1 MKLFSILNTRSSRVG
16 AGILVFFLL
25 VAIFGPM
32 IAGNPNTSGIPINA
46 APSGSHLLGTTNLG
60 QDVLT
65 QLVASTRDSLL
76 VSILA
81 ALIASAV
88 AIAVGVT
95 GAVLGGLSDELLS
108 LFTNVMLVI
117 PTLPLVVVIAG
128 YLHGSGVIV
137 VALVIA
143 VTGWSWS
150 ARIYRVQ
157 AMSLRRRDF
166 VLAARASGEG
176 SFRII
181 FSEVLPH
188 MVPLIAAQFLNVV
201 LYAIIT
207 QAGLAFLGLGS
218 VSEWTWGTM
227 LYWADNAQAFQL
239 SEWWWFVPPG
249 LCIALFGTALVLLN
263 SAIDS
268 WADARLQSGLR
279 MTDRKQRRG
288 RRRPLPLATPGDAVA
303 TTTSKVVS

>member
-1 MKLFSILNTRSSRVG
+1 MKILNSTSSRIG
-16 AGILVFFLL
+16 AGILLFFLL

-32 IAGNPNTSGIPINA
+32 IVGDPNATNGPLHVGPTAGYP
-46 APSGSHLLGTTNLG
+46 LGTTNLG
-60 QDVLT
+60 QSVFD
-65 QLVASTRDSLL
+65 QLVVSTRDSLI

-95 GAVLGGLSDELLS
+95 GAVLGGLSDECLS
-108 LFTNVMLVI
+108 FITNVMLVI

-128 YLHGSGVIV
+128 YLHGSGVLT

-157 AMSLRRRDF
+157 AMSLRSRDF

-201 LYAIIT
+201 LYAIMT

-218 VSEWTWGTM
+218 TSQWTWGTM
-227 LYWADNAQAFQL
+227 LYWANNGQAFQL

-268 WADARLQSGLR
+268 WADSRLQSGLR
-279 MTDRKQRRG
+279 LSDGKKKRRG
-288 RRRPLPLATPGDAVA
+288 LRARAAAPAVSSDPA
-303 TTTSKVVS
+303 GTEVIS

>member
-1 MKLFSILNTRSSRVG
+1 MMKILDRTSSRIG
-16 AGILVFFLL
+16 AGILLLFLL

-32 IAGNPNTSGIPINA
+32 VVGDPNATNAPLHQGPSAGHI
-46 APSGSHLLGTTNLG
+46 LGTTNLG
-60 QDVLT
+60 QDVFT
-65 QLVASTRDSLL
+65 QLVASTRDSLV

-95 GAVLGGLSDELLS
+95 GAVLGGISDEILS
-108 LFTNVMLVI
+108 VFTNVMLVI

-157 AMSLRRRDF
+157 AMSLRSRDF
-166 VLAARASGEG
+166 VLAARASGEA

-201 LYAIIT
+201 LYAIMT

-218 VSEWTWGTM
+218 VTQWTWGTM

-239 SEWWWFVPPG
+239 SYWWWFVPPG

-268 WADARLQSGLR
+268 WADSRLQSGLR
-279 MTDRKQRRG
+279 TSDGKRRRRG
-288 RRRPLPLATPGDAVA
+288 LRTRAAASAVSSEPA
-303 TTTSKVVS
+303 GTELIS

>member
-1 MKLFSILNTRSSRVG
+1 MRILNTTSSRIG
-16 AGILVFFLL
+16 AGMLIFFLV

-32 IAGNPNTSGIPINA
+32 LVGDPNATNA
-46 APSGSHLLGTTNLG
+46 PLHLGPTGGHILGTTNLG
-60 QDVLT
+60 QDVFS
-65 QLVASTRDSLL
+65 QLVVSTRDSLL

-81 ALIASAV
+81 ALIASAI

-95 GAVLGGLSDELLS
+95 GAVLGGVSDELLS

-128 YLHGSGVIV
+128 YLHGSGVLV

-143 VTGWSWS
+143 ATGWSWS

-201 LYAIIT
+201 LYAIMT

-227 LYWADNAQAFQL
+227 LYWANNAQAFQL

-268 WADARLQSGLR
+268 WADSRLQSGLR
-279 MTDRKQRRG
+279 MTDRRRRRG
-288 RRRPLPLATPGDAVA
+288 RRPQLPLVNPGEAVA
-303 TTTSKVVS
+303 TTTSEAVS

>member
-1 MKLFSILNTRSSRVG
+1 MLI
-16 AGILVFFLL
+16 IFLL
-25 VAIFGPM
+25 VAIFGPLLV
-32 IAGNPNTSGIPINA
+32 GDPNATNGPLHVGPTSGHI
-46 APSGSHLLGTTNLG
+46 LGTTNLG
-60 QDVLT
+60 QDVFA
-65 QLVASTRDSLL
+65 QLVVSTRDSLL

-95 GAVLGGLSDELLS
+95 GAVLGGVSDELLS

-176 SFRII
+176 SFRIV

-268 WADARLQSGLR
+268 WADSRLQSGLR
-279 MTDRKQRRG
+279 MTDRKRRRG
-288 RRRPLPLATPGDAVA
+288 RRPPPLPLVNPGEAVA
-303 TTTSKVVS
+303 TTTSEMVS